1 MNSKMTKT
9 AIALAVLIPAFTVSA
24 QDWKDDAKDAWIDGK
39 AETVLLLNTNLNNF
53 DINTDV
59 TDGKVVLTGKVDSDV
74 DKALAAELVEGIDG
88 VESVENKLTV
98 MSNSSSKDASDE
110 DGQVLTDT
118 KITTVVKTRLLFES
132 EVSGTNIEVTTKEGV
147 VTLEGTL
154 ESEAEKDLA
163 LAIARNTDDVKRVV
177 DNLKIDANS

>member
-1 MNSKMTKT
+1 MTSKMTKT
-9 AIALAVLIPAFTVSA
+9 AIALAVMIPVFTASA

-59 TDGKVVLTGKVDSDV
+59 DQGKVVLTGKVDSDV
-74 DKALAAELVEGIDG
+74 DKALAEELVEGIDG
-88 VESVENKLTV
+88 VKSVDNQLTV
-98 MSNSSSKDASDE
+98 VADKHAKANKD

-132 EVSGTNIEVTTKEGV
+132 EVAGTDIKVTTKKGV

-154 ESEAEKDLA
+154 ASDAEKDLA
-163 LAIARNTDDVKRVV
+163 VNIAKNTDDVKKVV
-177 DNLKIDANS
+177 DHIKVDENA